1 MNEITK
7 IADLIR
13 ESNKIFV
20 LTGAGISTESGIPD
34 FRGPRSLYSCISPE
48 VFEITFFKKN
58 PKEFYKFHVELLSAL
73 KEAKPNP
80 GHLLFSKLEEMGK
93 ISLLATQN
101 IDGLH
106 QKAGSKK
113 VAELHG
119 NAFNFYCEG
128 CGRHFGIEEVTE
140 KVNMNGVPFCQ
151 CKGLIKPDVV
161 LFGEPLR
168 EEVLN
173 LAYRKSME
181 CDLFIACGTSLVVY
195 PAAYLPILAVERKVP
210 FVIIN
215 NGETGLDNLCTI
227 KIEKQIG
234 KVALELMKLLAL

>member
-1 MNEITK
+1 MNEIHK
-7 IADLIR
+7 IADLIK
-13 ESNKIFV
+13 EKDNIFV

-34 FRGPRSLYSCISPE
+34 FRSPSGLYSRISPE
-48 VFEITFFKKN
+48 VFEITFLRKN
-58 PKEFYKFHVELLSAL
+58 PLEFYRFHMELLRAL
-73 KEAKPNP
+73 RDAKPNP
-80 GHLLFSKLEEMGK
+80 GHYLFSKLEELGK

-106 QKAGSKK
+106 QEAGSKK

-119 NAFNFYCEG
+119 NAFNFYCEK
-128 CGRHFGIEEVTE
+128 CGRHFSIDEVEE
-140 KVNMNGVPFCQ
+140 KVSMDGVPFCS
-151 CKGLIKPDVV
+151 CKGLIRPDVV
-161 LFGEPLR
+161 LFGEPLK

-173 LAYRKSME
+173 LAYRKAME

-195 PAAYLPILAVERKVP
+195 PAAYLPILAIDRKVP

-215 NGETGLDNLCTI
+215 NGETGLDSLCTI
-227 KIEKQIG
+227 KIEEQIG